1 MARAQHPK
9 GNGRATGAV
18 FDAAYYRRYYEDPR
32 TRVAGPEDT
41 ARLVRFVAGYLEHL
55 GVVPKTALDLG
66 CGMGWWRAPL
76 MERHPSLRY
85 RGVEH
90 SEHLAREFGWEH
102 GSVVD
107 YGGARA
113 DLVICQG
120 VLHYL
125 GRVDALAAIETLGRV
140 TKKALYL
147 EALTREDWDEHVDK
161 ARTDGSMQLRPA
173 RFYRRALARHF
184 VACGGGLYLP
194 LTSPAVLYELE
205 KGR

>member
-1 MARAQHPK
+1 MTRRTAEGAKRARASS
-9 GNGRATGAV
+9 T
-18 FDAAYYRRYYEDPR
+18 FDADYYRRYYEDPE

-41 ARLVRFVAGYLEHL
+41 ARLARFVAGYLEHL
-55 GVVPKTALDLG
+55 GIQPRTALDLG
-66 CGMGWWRAPL
+66 CGLGWWKPALLASYPRLA
-76 MERHPSLRY
+76 Y

-90 SEHLAREFGWEH
+90 SAHLAKELGWEH
-102 GSVVD
+102 GSIVD

-125 GRVDALAAIETLGRV
+125 TEKDALAAIATLTRV

-147 EALTREDWDEHVDK
+147 EALTKEDWEHHVDR
-161 ARTDGSMQLRPA
+161 ARTDGSMKLRRA
-173 RFYRRALARHF
+173 SFYRRALAPHF
-184 VACGGGLYLP
+184 LACGGGLYVP
-194 LTSPAVLYELE
+194 HTSPVVLFELE

>member
-1 MARAQHPK
+1 MARTKKSAAAHSD
-9 GNGRATGAV
+9 GAV
-18 FDAAYYRRYYEDPR
+18 FDADYYRRYYEDER

-41 ARLVRFVAGYLEHL
+41 ARLSRFVTAYLDHL
-55 GVVPKTALDLG
+55 DITPKTALDLG
-66 CGMGWWRAPL
+66 CGLGWWKPALASRYPEL
-76 MERHPSLRY
+76 VY

-90 SEHLAREFGWEH
+90 SAHLAKERGWER

-125 GRVDALAAIETLGRV
+125 DRADALSAIATLARV

-147 EALTREDWDEHVDK
+147 EALTKEDWDLHVDK
-161 ARTDGSMQLRPA
+161 ARTDGSMKLRPA
-173 RFYRRALARHF
+173 SFYRRALAPHF
-184 VACGGGLYLP
+184 LACGGGVYVP
-194 LTSPAVLYELE
+194 HASPVVLFELE